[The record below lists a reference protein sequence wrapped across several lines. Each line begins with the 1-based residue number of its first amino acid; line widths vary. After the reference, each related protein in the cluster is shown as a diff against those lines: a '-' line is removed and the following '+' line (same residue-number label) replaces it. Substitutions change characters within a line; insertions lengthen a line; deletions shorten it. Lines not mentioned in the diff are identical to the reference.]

1 MNCYDFELNIS
12 AYIEGELKQAVR
24 RDFST
29 HKETCS
35 NCAEKLEDIAHIIQQ
50 LPELTQKTTSRR
62 FIHNLHEKI
71 RKIDNH
77 GPSIWQWLLQLRPLG
92 FDPVP
97 AVGFAMA
104 MVMIIGAS
112 FLLLNQ
118 DGLPD
123 VDFEKLSTQS
133 QKQVPLHFKPSVITP
148 EPTLPTMADS
158 DSSVK
163 PENTRHI
170 DNRIKLVGGK

>member
-12 AYIEGELKQAVR
+12 AYIEGELKQSVR
-24 RDFST
+24 REFST
-29 HKETCS
+29 HKGKCS

-71 RKIDNH
+71 REIDNR
-77 GPSIWQWLLQLRPLG
+77 GPSIWQRVLQLKPLG
-92 FDPVP
+92 FNPVP
-97 AVGFAMA
+97 AVGFALA

-112 FLLLNQ
+112 YLLLNQ

-123 VDFEKLSTQS
+123 IDFEKLSTQS
-133 QKQVPLHFKPSVITP
+133 RQQAPPQFKPSVITP
-148 EPTLPTMADS
+148 EPTLPTMSDS

-170 DNRIKLVGGK
+170 DKRIKLVGGK

>member
-1 MNCYDFELNIS
+1 MNCYDFELKIS
-12 AYIEGELKQAVR
+12 AYIEGKLKQVVR
-24 RDFST
+24 REFST

-35 NCAEKLEDIAHIIQQ
+35 NCAEKLGDIAQLIQK
-50 LPELTQKTTSRR
+50 LPELTPKTTSSQ
-62 FIHNLHEKI
+62 FFHNLHERI
-71 RKIDNH
+71 REIDNR
-77 GPSIWQWLLQLRPLG
+77 GPSIWQRLLQLKPLG

-97 AVGFAMA
+97 AVGFALA

-123 VDFEKLSTQS
+123 IDFEKLSTQS
-133 QKQVPLHFKPSVITP
+133 QKQVPQHFKPSVITP
-148 EPTLPTMADS
+148 EPTLTTMADS